1 MTTEQ
6 QQRKGIISL
15 SINDRAALY
24 TAYMP
29 FVENGGIFVP
39 TSRNY
44 ELGDKVFL
52 LLRLM
57 DALDPMIATGSV
69 VWITPTG
76 AQGNKI
82 EGIGIRFD
90 ESDNS
95 ATRTVIEEHLAGMLE
110 SDRNTHTM

>member
-15 SINDRAALY
+15 SISDRSALY

-29 FVENGGIFVP
+29 FVQNGGIFVP
-39 TSRNY
+39 TSRPY

-52 LLRLM
+52 LLNLM
-57 DALDPMIATGSV
+57 ESPEPLIATASV

-76 AQGNKI
+76 AQGNKV
-82 EGIGIRFD
+82 EGIGVQFD
-90 ESDNS
+90 EDER
-95 ATRTVIEEHLAGMLE
+95 AGAKIAIEDHLAGMLE
-110 SDRNTHTM
+110 GDRSNNTM